1 MGAEIAGAVAAAV
14 VGAALAPKPPKIPDA
29 PPPVQ
34 PPQAS
39 KAPDMGIIQKQL
51 AGTGQAGGAPG
62 IGQTMLTGPGG
73 VNPGQLTLGKNTLL
87 GG

>member
-1 MGAEIAGAVAAAV
+1 MGAEVAGALAGVAINYM
-14 VGAALAPKPPKIPDA
+14 LAPKQPKIPDPVA
-29 PPPVQ
+29 PPP

-39 KAPDMGIIQKQL
+39 QMPNMNVIQKQL
-51 AGTGQAGGAPG
+51 AGAGQGGGAPG

-73 VNPGQLTLGKNTLL
+73 VDPNQLTLGKNTLL

>member
-1 MGAEIAGAVAAAV
+1 MGEPITTAIAMAA

-29 PPPVQ
+29 PTPPP
-34 PPQAS
+34 PPQAA
-39 KAPDMGIIQKQL
+39 KAPDLGVIQKQL
-51 AGTGQAGGAPG
+51 AGAGQAGGAPG